1 MPQLMKWSP
10 NPSAEWPCRALGFAC
25 SMPRRCT
32 IAHIE
37 RVWAYASRRVFSTL
51 SAPFSAPLSKKARG
65 IRPLTCENNGAGI
78 GTRTRDL
85 RITSASLYQLSYSGA
100 ASNYSRPEASLT
112 SGRSDS
118 LQRFPARTS
127 ANARS
132 TSASVKT
139 STPASRS
146 SRANVPHPGTNVPE

>member
-1 MPQLMKWSP
+1 MKRSP

-25 SMPRRCT
+25 SMPRQCT

-100 ASNYSRPEASLT
+100 ATNYSRPNALQTSARIDSSQDSPRRADATVRSTSSSESTGMPAS
-112 SGRSDS
+112 
-118 LQRFPARTS
+118 RTS
-127 ANARS
+127 A
-132 TSASVKT
+132 
-139 STPASRS
+139 
-146 SRANVPHPGTNVPE
+146 ANVPQPSTSPPVNVPS